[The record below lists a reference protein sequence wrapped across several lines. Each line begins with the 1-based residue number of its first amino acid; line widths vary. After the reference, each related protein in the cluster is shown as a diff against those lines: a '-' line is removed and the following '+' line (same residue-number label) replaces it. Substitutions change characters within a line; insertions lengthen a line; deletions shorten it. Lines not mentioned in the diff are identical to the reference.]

1 MKNNF
6 KLRNHFFILALSI
19 LFSSCLTNVDELEIE
34 EDPTIED
41 PCAEITFSINVKPII
56 DNNCTQCHSTSGGQ
70 FPNLDTYIG
79 VSNNSATV
87 LSEVVSKSMPQ
98 GSSLTNDEIAAIKC
112 WVENGAL
119 NN

>member
-34 EDPTIED
+34 D
-41 PCAEITFSINVKPII
+41 PCEEITFSINVKPII
-56 DNNCTQCHSTSGGQ
+56 DNNCTQCHSTNGGQ
-70 FPNLDTYIG
+70 FPNLDSYTG

-87 LSEVVSKSMPQ
+87 LSEVVSKRMPQ
-98 GSSLTNDEIAAIKC
+98 GGSLTNDEIAAIKC